1 MLFRSDS
8 PVNISNAFFEAGA
21 YSDDLTTYH
30 ASLTYRSADE
40 RWRISL
46 EGKNLSDERVVVNT
60 FNVTDFTLGGYNRG
74 RIWGLTLDCNF

>member
-1 MLFRSDS
+1 MTLTRYARRLAC
-8 PVNISNAFFEAGA
+8 I
-21 YSDDLTTYH
+21 DDLTTYH

-74 RIWGLTLDCNF
+74 RTWGLTLDYNF